1 MNTKAAPTKTAKTK
15 AKTTTKTKEP
25 ETVTTVATTKENAFL
40 GASDA
45 LGAGID
51 ALFADQ
57 GAQYSLIP
65 LDMIEVKAQIRESF
79 EDEENTLDDLA
90 ASIKAR
96 GLLQPILLRPT
107 ADGYELIAGERRY
120 RASKLAGLEQIP
132 AYIREMSDEEAEDA
146 QMAENIHR
154 KNLTQIEEAKKI
166 QRDLD
171 KLGSVEAVLEK
182 HQKSRPWLSK
192 MLALLNLPEQAKRL
206 VTENVSADVEVINT
220 VKTVE
225 KADPVK
231 AKALV
236 DDLKKT
242 RGKANARD
250 KAAAVKEEVKPSKK
264 QKEAK
269 AEKTPKWLEEQRK
282 RDAERAEQGGTVA
295 TPKDRSHEEP
305 GQADVFAGAK
315 TETTTEGKDPF
326 GDDQADAAQG
336 GGESPR
342 PVAFSPAQVLNNAYT
357 NIFEHGS
364 SPKTILDVMPKDDK
378 DAVEAWL
385 HSFYDAGKQ
394 AKNVGRAVIQG
405 FRNGQFSSDGDG
417 AFALVSFLHGAD
429 SEAKFSLINVFGSV
443 KE

>member
-1 MNTKAAPTKTAKTK
+1 MNAKAAPTKTAKNK

-25 ETVTTVATTKENAFL
+25 EPVTTAATTKENAFS

-65 LDMIEVKAQIRESF
+65 LDMIEVKAQIRETF

-96 GLLQPILLRPT
+96 GVLQPILLRPT

-132 AYIREMSDEEAEDA
+132 AYIREMTDEEAEDA

-231 AKALV
+231 AKELV

-242 RGKANARD
+242 RGKANARE

-264 QKEAK
+264 PKAAK
-269 AEKTPKWLEEQRK
+269 ADK
-282 RDAERAEQGGTVA
+282 AQGGTVA

-305 GQADVFAGAK
+305 GQVDVFAGAK
-315 TETTTEGKDPF
+315 TETTAEGADPF
-326 GDDQADAAQG
+326 SDDQAEASTGSSTASDTAQSG
-336 GGESPR
+336 NESPR

-378 DAVEAWL
+378 DTVEAWL

-394 AKNVGRAVIQG
+394 AKDVGRAVIQG

-417 AFALVSFLHGAD
+417 AFALVAFLHGAD

>member
-1 MNTKAAPTKTAKTK
+1 MAN
-15 AKTTTKTKEP
+15 
-25 ETVTTVATTKENAFL
+25 TKENAFS

-45 LGAGID
+45 LGTGID

-65 LDMIEVKAQIRESF
+65 LDMVEVKRQIRESF
-79 EDEENTLDDLA
+79 EDEENTLEDLA
-90 ASIKAR
+90 ASIKVR

-107 ADGYELIAGERRY
+107 ADGYQLIAGERRY
-120 RASKLAGLEQIP
+120 RAAKLAGLEQIP

-192 MLALLNLPEQAKRL
+192 MLSLLNLPEQAKRL

-225 KADPVK
+225 KVNPVA
-231 AKALV
+231 AKELV

-242 RGKANARD
+242 RGKVNARD
-250 KAAAVKEEVKPSKK
+250 KATAVKEEVKPSKK
-264 QKEAK
+264 KKDANGER
-269 AEKTPKWLEEQRK
+269 TPKWLEEQRK
-282 RDAERAEQGGTVA
+282 RDDQIDIFTGVKT
-295 TPKDRSHEEP
+295 
-305 GQADVFAGAK
+305 DVDSSTSESQQDGS
-315 TETTTEGKDPF
+315 
-326 GDDQADAAQG
+326 
-336 GGESPR
+336 ESPL
-342 PVAFSPAQVLNNAYT
+342 SPAQILNTVYI
-357 NIFEHGS
+357 NIFENGS
-364 SPKTILDVMPKDDK
+364 SPKTVLDVMPSDDK
-378 DAVEAWL
+378 ETAEAWL
-385 HSFYDAGKQ
+385 HFYYDAGKQ
-394 AKNVGRAVIQG
+394 AKDVGRAVIQG

-417 AFALVSFLHGAD
+417 AFALVAFLHGAD

-443 KE
+443 KKE

>member
-1 MNTKAAPTKTAKTK
+1 MNAKATAAKTAKPK
-15 AKTTTKTKEP
+15 AKPTTKTKEP
-25 ETVTTVATTKENAFL
+25 EPVTTAAATKENAFA

-57 GAQYSLIP
+57 GAQYSVIP
-65 LDMIEVKAQIRESF
+65 LDMIEVKAQIREAF
-79 EDEENTLDDLA
+79 EDEENTLEDLA

-96 GLLQPILLRPT
+96 GVLQPILLRPNS
-107 ADGYELIAGERRY
+107 DGYELIAGERRY

-132 AYIREMSDEEAEDA
+132 AYIREMTDEEAEDA

-206 VTENVSADVEVINT
+206 VEENVSADVEVINT

-236 DDLKKT
+236 DDLKNT

-264 QKEAK
+264 PKAPKGK
-269 AEKTPKWLEEQRK
+269 AE
-282 RDAERAEQGGTVA
+282 GGTVA

-305 GQADVFAGAK
+305 GQVDVFAGAK
-315 TETTTEGKDPF
+315 TETTTEGADPF
-326 GDDQADAAQG
+326 SDDQGDTGTGSSTASEAAQG
-336 GGESPR
+336 GSESPR

-378 DAVEAWL
+378 DTVEAWL

-394 AKNVGRAVIQG
+394 AKDVGRAVIQG

-417 AFALVSFLHGAD
+417 AFALVAFLHGAD
-429 SEAKFSLINVFGSV
+429 SEAKFSLLNVFGSV